1 LALFHPIFQA
11 VLRTLLYVRNPS
23 LALSSSL
30 RYINAAPC
38 IYKGKDKEARQAKK
52 EKKKKALI
60 KTTYHQF

>member
-1 LALFHPIFQA
+1 MPPLAC
-11 VLRTLLYVRNPS
+11 VLN
-23 LALSSSL
+23 
-30 RYINAAPC
+30 